1 MSATKIGKNSTN
13 ILKLLVFMIN
23 LHFVTSN
30 QISTYRKLKLSL
42 TGSIYFVFLPLEM
55 LKETR
60 TDQSIS
66 RVFLLY
72 LKRIDPQ
79 TFKRSSCKNSFFQCI
94 CYCYNLLRWMFLF
107 FMITGRHCFSCSLS
121 LLWDF
126 LKRHVAAFFEAS
138 VLKEVRIL
146 CVISTIT
153 IPKFQKK
160 ADYIS

>member
-1 MSATKIGKNSTN
+1 MSATKIGENSTN

-55 LKETR
+55 LKKTR

-79 TFKRSSCKNSFFQCI
+79 TFKSTSCKYPFSSVYVIATTCFGE
-94 CYCYNLLRWMFLF
+94 RFLF
-107 FMITGRHCFSCSLS
+107 YMITGSHCFSWKFVVTLRFFKAPCCY
-121 LLWDF
+121 F
-126 LKRHVAAFFEAS
+126 L
-138 VLKEVRIL
+138 
-146 CVISTIT
+146 
-153 IPKFQKK
+153 
-160 ADYIS
+160 